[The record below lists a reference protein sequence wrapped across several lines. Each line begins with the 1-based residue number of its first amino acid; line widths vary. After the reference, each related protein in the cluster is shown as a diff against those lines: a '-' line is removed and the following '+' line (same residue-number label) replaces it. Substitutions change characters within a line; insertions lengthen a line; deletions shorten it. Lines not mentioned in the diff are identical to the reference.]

1 MGSIRVDYANARA
14 QAKKLQAVA
23 SDCDDVVR
31 QLNNAINSVPNCWDG
46 ESADAF
52 VLSVQARIKEVR
64 KIGSNAA
71 SVAAQ
76 IRRVAD
82 ELEEAER
89 RVQAEIAAQKGGL
102 TVHEDTIILSSS
114 DGPSGGGSGGGG
126 FR

>member
-1 MGSIRVDYANARA
+1 MGTIRVDYANARA

-31 QLNNAINSVPNCWDG
+31 QLNNAISNVPNCWDG

-64 KIGSNAA
+64 QIGSNAA
-71 SVAAQ
+71 SVATQ
-76 IRRVAD
+76 ICRVAD
-82 ELEEAER
+82 ELEETER
-89 RVQAEIAAQKGGL
+89 RIQAEIAAQKGGI

-114 DGPSGGGSGGGG
+114 EPSGGGSGSGG